1 MDSKFEIGDK
11 SYFIKMGPQAIADAK
26 KVHNKAFREALE
38 DGALL
43 RKSLMNHM
51 RDQGVWDDRKEEAY
65 QVFIKQIGELE
76 YQLASGK
83 MKVTEGRAL
92 AIKLSKVRQE
102 FRNLISERNMMDAN
116 SAEGQADNARFNC
129 LLAKSVFDYITQKP
143 VYASVEAYIENGSDE
158 TSLTIAGKFANF
170 LYGVDEDYD
179 KNLVENKFF
188 KRFSLV
194 DTEGR
199 FIDKKGGFVDV
210 DGKPVDAEGYRL
222 DENGVRVD
230 INGHH
235 LDADIETAEF
245 EDDFAEPAPQAEIV
259 PKPQAEPEPE
269 PALQAE
275 VVSTPQAESLVEPAL
290 N

>member
-1 MDSKFEIGDK
+1 METKFEIGDK
-11 SYFIKMGPQAIADAK
+11 SYFIKMGPQAIAEAK

-65 QVFIKQIGELE
+65 QAFIKQIGELE

-102 FRNLISERNMMDAN
+102 FRNLISERNIMDAN

-129 LLAKSVFDYITQKP
+129 LLVKSVFDYITQKP
-143 VYASVEAYIENGSDE
+143 VYDSVEAYIDNGSDDV
-158 TSLTIAGKFANF
+158 SIAIAGKFANF

-194 DTEGR
+194 DSEGR

-222 DENGVRVD
+222 DENGVRID

-235 LDADIETAEF
+235 LDTNIETAEF
-245 EDDFAEPAPQAEIV
+245 EDDFSEPAPQVEPA
-259 PKPQAEPEPE
+259 PQAEPEPE
-269 PALQAE
+269 LI
-275 VVSTPQAESLVEPAL
+275 PQAEPESVTQ
-290 N
+290 

>member
-65 QVFIKQIGELE
+65 QAFIKQISELE
-76 YQLASGK
+76 YKLSSGK
-83 MKVTEGRAL
+83 MKVSEGRSL
-92 AIKLSKVRQE
+92 AIELSRVRGE
-102 FRNLISERNMMDAN
+102 FRNLISERNIMDAN

-129 LLAKSVFDYITQKP
+129 LLVKSVFDYITQKP
-143 VYASVEAYIENGSDE
+143 VYASVEAYVENGSDE
-158 TSLTIAGKFANF
+158 VSLTIAGKFANF

-179 KNLVENKFF
+179 KNLVENKFL

-194 DTEGR
+194 DSEGR
-199 FIDKKGGFVDV
+199 FLDKNGKFIDV
-210 DGKPVDAEGYRL
+210 DGNPVDAEGYRL
-222 DENGVRVD
+222 DENGIRVD

-235 LDADIETAEF
+235 MDTNIDTAEF
-245 EDDFAEPAPQAEIV
+245 ENDFSEPAEQAPQSET
-259 PKPQAEPEPE
+259 PESTSQDEP
-269 PALQAE
+269 
-275 VVSTPQAESLVEPAL
+275 VV
-290 N
+290 